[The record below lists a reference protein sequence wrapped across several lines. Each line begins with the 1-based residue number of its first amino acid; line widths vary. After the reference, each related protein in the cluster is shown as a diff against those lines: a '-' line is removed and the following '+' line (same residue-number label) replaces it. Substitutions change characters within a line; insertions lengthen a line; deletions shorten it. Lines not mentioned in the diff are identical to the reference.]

1 MNYINRISY
10 RDKTS
15 GSHTGRTEA
24 IGLVLLLLPLQ
35 SLPDGRLPRAVPPAL
50 PVLEAVPQL
59 NLLQL
64 AAESIQIPEKQHGL
78 TYKICLAYI
87 TSFKT

>member
-1 MNYINRISY
+1 MVSY
-10 RDKTS
+10 RDKTA
-15 GSHTGRTEA
+15 GSRTERTEA
-24 IGLVLLLLPLQ
+24 VGLVLPLLPLQ
-35 SLPDGRLPRAVPPAL
+35 GLPDGCLPRAVPPAL

-64 AAESIQIPEKQHGL
+64 AAESIQIPEKQDGL